1 MVNIVEL
8 VDSHVHL
15 HEYGDSWAKYCD
27 GNYLMVAVSDD
38 LDSSLKTLDI
48 SKRCSFVL
56 PAVGVHPWNADK
68 VLPEEVLARTERLV
82 IEGRVKVLGEVGL
95 DRSFRAETYDAQMK
109 LFLGFLK
116 IATEYELGVSIHAA
130 GAWKDVFSLVKSYK
144 VPTAVFHWYTG
155 PHDLLNEI
163 VAEGY
168 FIGINPAIIVQKKHE
183 DVLRRAPLEAILTE
197 SDGPYRY
204 RGMTLGPEMLKD
216 LVRKVAEIK
225 SVDPEVVI
233 EQVKRNFIT
242 FLSNIRA

>member
-1 MVNIVEL
+1 
-8 VDSHVHL
+8 
-15 HEYGDSWAKYCD
+15 
-27 GNYLMVAVSDD
+27 
-38 LDSSLKTLDI
+38 
-48 SKRCSFVL
+48 
-56 PAVGVHPWNADK
+56 